1 MNKTEL
7 IDLVAQKAKLTKKD
21 SAKAVNAFLSCMA
34 DELTIG
40 GKIRMTGFG
49 TFEVKERKARISK
62 NPHTQEPVS
71 VSASRAVVFRPG
83 KELKDYVNL

>member
-7 IDLVAQKAKLTKKD
+7 IDRVAQKVKLTKKD
-21 SAKAVNAFLSCMA
+21 SGKAVNALLSCMT
-34 DELTIG
+34 DELAIG

-62 NPHTQEPVS
+62 YPRTQAPVS
-71 VSASRAVVFRPG
+71 VSASRTVVFRPG
-83 KELKDYVNL
+83 KELKDYVN